1 VRLNGLVFH
10 LGPIQARI
18 VKQLHRAALTD
29 QPWRSGTEL
38 LEGAGS
44 ASTKIAD
51 VFKSKR
57 HWRRLIESDG
67 RKKYRLRLP
76 VK

>member
-1 VRLNGLVFH
+1 
-10 LGPIQARI
+10 
-18 VKQLHRAALTD
+18 VKQLHHAALTD
-29 QPWRSGTEL
+29 QPWRTGTEL
-38 LEGAGS
+38 LEGADS
-44 ASTKIAD
+44 ASTKLAD